1 MKRVLLTLTALT
13 LAAGMALASGG
24 AERSAPREELR
35 VMWWGSQT
43 RHELTISLLEL
54 YAQKNPDLTVTHE
67 FAGWADYWTKLTTMA
82 AGRNLPSVM
91 QHDYAFLTE
100 WESRGLLQPM
110 DQFVSSGV
118 LNFSR
123 VPRGNI
129 DSGRVGGQLYGVNLG
144 VNSEVMV
151 LDVDMFQQAGIPIP
165 ADDWTWQ
172 DFERI
177 AMQLHERLGVY
188 GYGAG
193 IMNEQIWKG
202 LYISEGLD
210 IFAADGSGLGYTNDT
225 PHIEF
230 IEMVLRLQEAGAIPH
245 ISREASDFAHG
256 ENAEQKPIIT
266 GEAAMDYM
274 WSNQLTAMWTAA
286 GGPNARNFTVVPPP
300 RRRGGAASNYVK
312 PSMFFSITR
321 DAPNAEA
328 AAAFI
333 SWVTNDIDA
342 NRILMAERGVPISDV
357 VRADLEPLMDLPQQ
371 VVFDYM
377 GRISSSA
384 SPTPPPDPAGYADLR
399 SNVYNTVI
407 RDGIRFGQYTPREA
421 VALFRQEARNIL
433 GEAARN

>member
-1 MKRVLLTLTALT
+1 MRRIVTGLVLLVFSGAL
-13 LAAGMALASGG
+13 LF
-24 AERSAPREELR
+24 AEGQQESTESELR

-43 RHELTISLLEL
+43 RHELTIELLEL
-54 YAQKNPDLTVTHE
+54 YAERNPDLTVTHE
-67 FAGWADYWTKLTTMA
+67 FAGWSDYWTKLTTMA
-82 AGRNLPSVM
+82 AGRNLPAVM

-110 DQFVSSGV
+110 DEFVASGV
-118 LNFSR
+118 LDFSD
-123 VPRGNI
+123 VPEGSI
-129 DSGRVGGQLYGVNLG
+129 DSGRVDGHLYGVNLG

-151 LDVDMFQQAGIPIP
+151 LDADMFEEAGIPIP
-165 ADDWTWQ
+165 PDDWTWE
-172 DFERI
+172 DFEEI
-177 AMQLHERLGVY
+177 AMELTEELGVY

-202 LYISEGLD
+202 LYISEGMD
-210 IFAADGSGLGYTNDT
+210 IFAADGSGLGYSDDT
-225 PHIEF
+225 PHLEF
-230 IEMVLRLQEAGAIPH
+230 IEMVLRLQEAEAIPH

-286 GGPNARNFTVVPPP
+286 GGPDARNFVLLPPP
-300 RRRGGAASNYVK
+300 RRPGGRASNYVK

-321 DAPNAEA
+321 DAPDPEA

-333 SWVTNDIDA
+333 DFVTNDIDA
-342 NRILMAERGVPISDV
+342 NKVLMAERGVPIADG
-357 VRADLEPLMDLPQQ
+357 VREALAPLVDRPQQ
-371 VVFDYM
+371 VIFEYM
-377 GRISSSA
+377 GRIASFA

-407 RDGIRFGQYTPREA
+407 RDGIRFGQYTPEEA
-421 VALFRQEARNIL
+421 VALWREEAQTIL
-433 GEAARN
+433 GEAAGN